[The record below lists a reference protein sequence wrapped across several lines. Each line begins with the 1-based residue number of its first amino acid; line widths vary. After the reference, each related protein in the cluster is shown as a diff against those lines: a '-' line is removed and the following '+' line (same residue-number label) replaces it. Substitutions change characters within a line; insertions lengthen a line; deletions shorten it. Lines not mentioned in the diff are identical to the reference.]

1 MELGGV
7 YNYLHRIVL
16 CCVNFSY
23 FCIPLR
29 RKGNSEKGKKQRK
42 IERRVKEEPVRVC
55 LNLESF
61 TEPEKIKNKKLDK
74 VKKIPTFAV
83 PTKREL
89 NGGCREAL
97 ARLKRYGF
105 QNRSRNIKTS

>member
-1 MELGGV
+1 
-7 YNYLHRIVL
+7 
-16 CCVNFSY
+16 
-23 FCIPLR
+23 
-29 RKGNSEKGKKQRK
+29 
-42 IERRVKEEPVRVC
+42 
-55 LNLESF
+55 LESF

-97 ARLKRYGF
+97 TRLKRYGF